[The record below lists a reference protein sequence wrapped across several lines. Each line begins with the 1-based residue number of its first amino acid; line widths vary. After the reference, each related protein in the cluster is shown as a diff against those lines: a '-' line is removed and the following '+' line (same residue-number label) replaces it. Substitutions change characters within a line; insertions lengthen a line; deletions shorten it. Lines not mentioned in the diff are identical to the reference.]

1 MKLYSALYIAVAI
14 VMLIT
19 PLVSVSFRT
28 ADINTESET
37 GDAVISDVTAVVN
50 AVPEKDDSISVFI
63 TADKSVDI
71 MEMRD
76 YIIGTVAAEVPA
88 SYETEAI
95 KAQALAA
102 ITFAEYRKKLGGDKS
117 IDGAIVS
124 DDSSQHQGYISV
136 NEMKN
141 RWGEAFDVYYAK
153 ISDAVDEVIDEVITF
168 DGEPIM
174 AAYHAISS
182 GKTESADVMWGD
194 DVPYLQSVDSQW
206 DEDSTRYESS
216 VVISSDE
223 LAEMMNVDISDVYVK
238 TKSTSPSGT
247 VLEIEICSVAMTGM
261 EVRELLGLRSPA
273 FTVVKEDGEYIFTS
287 KGYGHG
293 VGMSQNGADCM
304 AQDGYTYDEI
314 IKHYYQGVE
323 IEKR

>member
-14 VMLIT
+14 VMLLT

>member
-1 MKLYSALYIAVAI
+1 MKLYGALCIAVAI
-14 VMLIT
+14 VMLLA
-19 PLVSVSFRT
+19 PLVSVSFKST
-28 ADINTESET
+28 QAGTEKTTEDS
-37 GDAVISDVTAVVN
+37 AAADVTVSVDAQ
-50 AVPEKDDSISVFI
+50 PEKDDSISVFL
-63 TADKSVDI
+63 TADKSIDV

-88 SYETEAI
+88 SYDTEAI

-102 ITFAEYRKKLGGDKS
+102 VTFAEYRKNLGGDKS
-117 IDGAIVS
+117 IDGAIIS
-124 DDSSQHQGYISV
+124 DDSSRHQGYISKD
-136 NEMKN
+136 EMKN
-141 RWGEAFDVYYAK
+141 RWGDAFDAYYAK
-153 ISDAVDEVIDEVITF
+153 ICNAVDEVIDEVITY

-182 GKTESADVMWGD
+182 GKTESADVMWGE
-194 DVPYLQSVDSQW
+194 DVPYLRSVDSQW
-206 DEDSTRYESS
+206 DEDSTRYESD
-216 VVISSDE
+216 VVISPDE

-247 VLEIEICSVAMTGM
+247 VLEIEICSVSMTGM
-261 EVRELLGLRSPA
+261 EARDLLGLRSPA

-304 AQDGYTYDEI
+304 ARDGYTYDEI